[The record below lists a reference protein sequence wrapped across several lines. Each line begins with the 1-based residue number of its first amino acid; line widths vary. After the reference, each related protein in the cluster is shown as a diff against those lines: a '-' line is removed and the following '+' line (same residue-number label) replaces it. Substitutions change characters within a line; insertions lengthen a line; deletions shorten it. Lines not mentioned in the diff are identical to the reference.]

1 MHSEERLQSELLSR
15 SATRLQS
22 ALEAGRMV
30 AWEFEVATGKMEYSG
45 NLNSIFGNN
54 SRAAASVIPAFDD
67 RALISELLEH
77 SARGVGP
84 YSSEFRLV
92 KPDGGVIWIRNQGEI
107 VHDSEGH
114 PSRVIGV
121 TLDITE
127 RKEAEELLHNIAAG
141 VSVATGD
148 AFFRLL
154 TQHLCEVLKT
164 DFACIGELDIKRPE
178 KVRTVAVFSGDSF
191 WDEFEYELANTP
203 CQQALA
209 LGHCSYGQ
217 DVQSAFPLD
226 HLLSEIGI
234 ESYLGV
240 ALIGSAGQPL
250 GVMSVM
256 NRAPLKNINAA
267 ETILNIFASRAGAE
281 LERRRWER
289 ALRESEVTT
298 RAIVR
303 ALPDLILVSNDD
315 GTLRELYAKDPTE
328 FGFSQHS
335 FPRKLEDVLGHDA
348 AHRILTSTLSDSSE
362 PNVVEYSLA
371 GPAQHRFYEARA
383 ISFGDKRILT
393 IIRNITSKKQA
404 ETESE
409 ESRRFAQ
416 RIAETSLNVLFI
428 YDLIERR
435 NIYANERSADVIG
448 YTPKEIENMGA
459 SFIDLLM
466 HPDDLALLPKLAG
479 EYATRKDGEVFEH
492 VFRMK
497 HKNGQWRWV
506 HRCATIFTR
515 TADGRPK
522 QILGSVTDITEYK
535 RAEQELQEL
544 SARLLNVTDG
554 ERRRIARELHDV
566 TGQNLAAISFNLA
579 SLDHASALPSNLRNT
594 VADCQTLCQESLK
607 EIRTLS
613 YLLHPPTLDKFGL
626 VGAVEWYLRG
636 FIERT
641 GIDVTL
647 DIKKEIGRLSP
658 EMEMNLFRV
667 VQEGLTNI
675 RRHSGS
681 DTATIRLD
689 KQATQLIMQIEDRR
703 TRLPDKPGRRKNG
716 GNIEAGVGIPAMRER
731 LRQHGGYL
739 EIRSDDAGTTLIA
752 VVPLIPHATLLK
764 QPSQQAGKP

>member
-15 SATRLQS
+15 SASRLQR

-45 NLNSIFGNN
+45 NLNSIFGHNPGTTSN
-54 SRAAASVIPAFDD
+54 PIAAFDD
-67 RALISELLEH
+67 RVLIAELLEH
-77 SARGVGP
+77 AASGAGP

-92 KPDGGVIWIRNQGEI
+92 KPDGGVIWIRNQGET
-107 VHDSEGH
+107 VYDSQGQ

-121 TLDITE
+121 TLDISE

-148 AFFRLL
+148 TFFRLL
-154 TQHLCEVLKT
+154 TQHLCEALKT
-164 DFACIGELDIKRPE
+164 DFACIGELDIKHPE
-178 KVRTVAVFSGDSF
+178 KVRTVAVFSGDRF
-191 WDEFEYELANTP
+191 WDELEYELANTP

-209 LGHCSYGQ
+209 LGHCSYPQG
-217 DVQSAFPLD
+217 VQSAFPLD

-240 ALIGSAGQPL
+240 AIIGSIGQPL

-256 NRAPLKNINAA
+256 NRAPLKNIKAA
-267 ETILNIFASRAGAE
+267 ETILNIFASRAAAE

-289 ALRESEVTT
+289 ALRESEVTN

-303 ALPDLILVSNDD
+303 ALPDLILVSNND
-315 GTLRELYAKDPTE
+315 GTVLELYAKDPTE
-328 FGFSQHS
+328 FGLSQHS
-335 FPRKLEDVLGHDA
+335 FPRKLEDALGPDA
-348 AHRILTSTLSDSSE
+348 AHRVLTSTILDSSE

-371 GPAQHRFYEARA
+371 GPAQQRFYEARA

-393 IIRNITSKKQA
+393 IIRNITSKKRA

-435 NIYANERSADVIG
+435 NVYANERSADVIG

-459 SFIDLLM
+459 SFIELLM
-466 HPDDLALLPKLAG
+466 HPDDFAFLPKLAA

-492 VFRMK
+492 VFRLR

-544 SARLLNVTDG
+544 SARLLSVTDS

-594 VADCQTLCQESLK
+594 LADCQTLCQESLK

-626 VGAVEWYLRG
+626 VGAVEWYVRG

-647 DIKKEIGRLSP
+647 DIKKEIGRLPP
-658 EMEMNLFRV
+658 ELEMNLFRV
-667 VQEGLTNI
+667 IQEGLTNI

-689 KQATQLIMQIEDRR
+689 KQETQLVLQIEDCRK
-703 TRLPDKPGRRKNG
+703 RLPDNAGARKYG
-716 GNIEAGVGIPAMRER
+716 GKIGAGVGIPAMRER

-739 EIRSDDAGTTLIA
+739 EIRSHDTGTTLTA
-752 VVPLIPHATLLK
+752 VVPRNPHAAPLK
-764 QPSQQAGKP
+764 RRSRQAGEP

>member
-15 SATRLQS
+15 SARRMQR

-30 AWEFEVATGKMEYSG
+30 AWEFEVATGRVEYSG
-45 NLNSIFGNN
+45 SVTSIFGHNPGATAN
-54 SRAAASVIPAFDD
+54 TIPAFDD
-67 RALISELLEH
+67 RVLIAELLEH
-77 SARGVGP
+77 AASGAGP

-92 KPDGGVIWIRNQGEI
+92 KPDGGVIWIRNQGET
-107 VHDSEGH
+107 VYDSQGQ

-121 TLDITE
+121 TLDISE

-148 AFFRLL
+148 TFFRLL
-154 TQHLCEVLKT
+154 TQHLCEALKT
-164 DFACIGELDIKRPE
+164 DFACIGELDIKHPE
-178 KVRTVAVFSGDSF
+178 KVRTVAVFSGDRF
-191 WDEFEYELANTP
+191 WDELEYELANTP

-209 LGHCSYGQ
+209 LGHCSYPQG
-217 DVQSAFPLD
+217 VQSAFPLD

-240 ALIGSAGQPL
+240 ALIGSVGQPL

-256 NRAPLKNINAA
+256 NRAPMKNINAA
-267 ETILNIFASRAGAE
+267 ETILNIFASRAAAE

-289 ALRESEVTT
+289 ALRESEVTN

-303 ALPDLILVSNDD
+303 ALPDLILVSNNG
-315 GTLRELYAKDPTE
+315 GTVVELYAKDPTE

-335 FPRKLEDVLGHDA
+335 FPKKLEDVLGPDA
-348 AHRILTSTLSDSSE
+348 AHRVLASTISDSSE

-371 GPAQHRFYEARA
+371 GPAQQRFYEARA

-393 IIRNITSKKQA
+393 IIRNITSKKRA

-435 NIYANERSADVIG
+435 NVYANERSADVIG

-459 SFIDLLM
+459 SFIELLM
-466 HPDDLALLPKLAG
+466 HPDDFAFLPKLAA
-479 EYATRKDGEVFEH
+479 EYAARKDGEVFEH
-492 VFRMK
+492 VFRLR

-544 SARLLNVTDG
+544 SARLLNVTDN
-554 ERRRIARELHDV
+554 ERRRIAMELHDV

-594 VADCQTLCQESLK
+594 LADCQTLCQESLK

-626 VGAVEWYLRG
+626 VGAVEWYVRG

-647 DIKKEIGRLSP
+647 DIKKEIGRLPP
-658 EMEMNLFRV
+658 ELEMNLFRV

-689 KQATQLIMQIEDRR
+689 KQETQLILQIEDRR
-703 TRLPDKPGRRKNG
+703 KRLPNNAGARKHG
-716 GNIEAGVGIPAMRER
+716 GNIGAGVGIPAMRER
-731 LRQHGGYL
+731 LRHHGGYL
-739 EIRSDDAGTTLIA
+739 EIRSHDTGTTLTA
-752 VVPLIPHATLLK
+752 VVPRDPHAAPLK
-764 QPSQQAGKP
+764 RRSRQAGQP

>member
-1 MHSEERLQSELLSR
+1 MQSEERLHSELLSR
-15 SATRLQS
+15 SASRLQR
-22 ALEAGRMV
+22 ALEAARMV

-45 NLNSIFGNN
+45 NLNSIFGDNPD
-54 SRAAASVIPAFDD
+54 AAGNTILAFDD
-67 RALISELLEH
+67 RALVAELLEH
-77 SARGVGP
+77 AALGAGP

-92 KPDGGVIWIRNQGEI
+92 GPDGVVIWIRNQGET
-107 VHDSEGH
+107 VHDSEGQ
-114 PSRVIGV
+114 PSRVVGI

-154 TQHLCEVLKT
+154 TQHLCEALKT
-164 DFACIGELDIKRPE
+164 DFACIGELDIKHPE
-178 KVRTVAVFSGDSF
+178 KVRTVAVFSGDRF
-191 WDEFEYELANTP
+191 WDELEYELANTP

-209 LGHCSYGQ
+209 LGHCSYPHG
-217 DVQSAFPLD
+217 VQSAFPLD
-226 HLLSEIGI
+226 HLLSEVGI

-240 ALIGSAGQPL
+240 ALIGSVGQPL

-256 NRAPLKNINAA
+256 NRSPLRNIKAA
-267 ETILNIFASRAGAE
+267 ETILNIFASRAAAE
-281 LERRRWER
+281 LERRRWEG
-289 ALRESEVTT
+289 ALRESEVTN

-303 ALPDLILVSNDD
+303 ALPDLVLVSNNN
-315 GTLRELYAKDPTE
+315 GTILELYAKDPTE
-328 FGFSQHS
+328 FGFSQQS
-335 FPRKLEDVLGHDA
+335 FPGKLEDVLGPEA
-348 AHRILTSTLSDSSE
+348 AHRVLASTTSDSGE
-362 PNVVEYSLA
+362 PNVVEYFLA

-383 ISFGDKRILT
+383 ISFGDERILT
-393 IIRNITSKKQA
+393 IIRNITSKKRA

-435 NIYANERSADVIG
+435 NVYANERSADVIG
-448 YTPKEIENMGA
+448 YTPKEIENMGE
-459 SFIDLLM
+459 SFIELLM
-466 HPDDLALLPKLAG
+466 HPDDFALLPKLAA

-492 VFRMK
+492 MFRLR

-544 SARLLNVTDG
+544 SARLLSVADD

-579 SLDHASALPSNLRNT
+579 SLEHAIALPANVRTML
-594 VADCQTLCQESLK
+594 ADCKTLCQESLE

-626 VGAVEWYLRG
+626 VGAVEWYVRG

-647 DIKKEIGRLSP
+647 GIKKDIGRLPP

-675 RRHSGS
+675 SRHSGS
-681 DTATIRLD
+681 DTAIIRLD
-689 KQATQLIMQIEDRR
+689 KQETRLILQIEDRR
-703 TRLPDKPGRRKNG
+703 KGFREKAGPRKHG
-716 GNIEAGVGIPAMRER
+716 DTGAGVGIPAMRER

-739 EIRSDDAGTTLIA
+739 EIRSDNTGTTLTA
-752 VVPLIPHATLLK
+752 VVPLIPHAAPLK
-764 QPSQQAGKP
+764 KSSQAGEP

>member
-1 MHSEERLQSELLSR
+1 MHRDERLQPEMLSG
-15 SATRLQS
+15 SASRLQM
-22 ALEAGRMV
+22 ALQAARMV
-30 AWEFEVATGKMEYSG
+30 AWEFEVATGTVQYSG
-45 NLNSIFGNN
+45 NVNSIFGHDPH
-54 SRAAASVIPAFDD
+54 ATAHTIPAFDD
-67 RALISELLEH
+67 RTLAADLLEH
-77 SARGVGP
+77 AQGAGP
-84 YSSEFRLV
+84 YSSEFRVV
-92 KPDGGVIWIRNQGEI
+92 KPDGSVVWIRNQGET
-107 VHDSEGH
+107 VHDNEGQ
-114 PSRVIGV
+114 PSRIIGV

-141 VSVATGD
+141 VSVTTGE

-154 TQHLCEVLKT
+154 TKHLCEALKT
-164 DFACIGELDIKRPE
+164 DFACIGELDIKHPE
-178 KVRTVAVFSGDSF
+178 KVRTVAVFSENKY
-191 WDEFEYELANTP
+191 WDELEYELANTP
-203 CQQALA
+203 CEQALTW
-209 LGHCSYGQ
+209 GHCSYPRG
-217 DVQSAFPLD
+217 VQSAFPLD
-226 HLLSEIGI
+226 HLLVEIGI

-240 ALIGSAGQPL
+240 ALIGSADQPL

-256 NRAPLKNINAA
+256 NRAPLKNIKAA
-267 ETILNIFASRAGAE
+267 ETILNIFASRAAAE

-289 ALRESEVTT
+289 ALRESEVTN

-303 ALPDLILVSNDD
+303 ALPDLILVSNNG
-315 GTLRELYAKDPTE
+315 GTVVELYAKDPTE

-335 FPRKLEDVLGHDA
+335 FPKKLEDVLGPDA
-348 AHRILTSTLSDSSE
+348 ALRVLASTISDSSE

-371 GPAQHRFYEARA
+371 GPAQQRFYEARA
-383 ISFGDKRILT
+383 ISFGDRRILT
-393 IIRNITSKKQA
+393 IIRNITSKKRA

-409 ESRRFAQ
+409 ESPRFAQ
-416 RIAETSLNVLFI
+416 RIGETSLNVLFI

-435 NIYANERSADVIG
+435 NVYANERSADVVG

-459 SFIDLLM
+459 SFIELLM
-466 HPDDLALLPKLAG
+466 HPDDFALLPKHTA

-492 VFRMK
+492 VFRLR

-515 TADGRPK
+515 TGDGRPK

-554 ERRRIARELHDV
+554 ERHRIARELHDV

-579 SLDHASALPSNLRNT
+579 SLEHATAIPSNLRNT
-594 VADCQTLCQESLK
+594 LADCQTLCQESLK

-626 VGAVEWYLRG
+626 VGAVEWYVRG

-647 DIKKEIGRLSP
+647 DIKKEIGRLPP
-658 EMEMNLFRV
+658 ELEMNLFRV
-667 VQEGLTNI
+667 VQEGVTNI
-675 RRHSGS
+675 MRYYGS

-689 KQATQLIMQIEDRR
+689 KQKTQVI
-703 TRLPDKPGRRKNG
+703 
-716 GNIEAGVGIPAMRER
+716 
-731 LRQHGGYL
+731 
-739 EIRSDDAGTTLIA
+739 
-752 VVPLIPHATLLK
+752 LK
-764 QPSQQAGKP
+764 L